1 MFTLD
6 NPSHVALVF
15 RYFDSKEAV
24 EAARWRMIKG
34 GVIDVIKVEVGRS
47 YISKFGLI
55 YEVFEI
61 KEGGWCRCR
70 RLEDGKEVEVQESSL
85 LREETKKGE

>member
-1 MFTLD
+1 
-6 NPSHVALVF
+6 
-15 RYFDSKEAV
+15 
-24 EAARWRMIKG
+24 
-34 GVIDVIKVEVGRS
+34 VIKVEAGRS

>member
-1 MFTLD
+1 MA
-6 NPSHVALVF
+6 N
-15 RYFDSKEAV
+15 EN
-24 EAARWRMIKG
+24 W
-34 GVIDVIKVEVGRS
+34 GVIDVFKVAAGRS
-47 YISKFGLI
+47 YVSKFGLI